1 MRVYKGFPADVIKKF
16 HMKNTVTCLVS
27 CMSIITS
34 TQLFTSPSLAFDSSS
49 IFTKANSVDLI
60 AGGPGTNITDNFSFT
75 TQNYVV
81 RIYTQGGMTYVSVSD
96 RKTGMWLNNI
106 PVSVSNITGGRI
118 YSLLKGETNVKIY
131 RYFADNSASIVVG
144 NNRPEV
150 SINGNNNNDNNNS
163 SQNNFAF
170 FTKTYLVKIY
180 TINGQTYMDVSK
192 RDTNLPWISGTK
204 AIVTSNPEGWS
215 YKPERGETSVI
226 IFKSRYSNSAS
237 IQVGNDRP
245 ESAI

>member
-1 MRVYKGFPADVIKKF
+1 
-16 HMKNTVTCLVS
+16 MKNTVTCLVS
-27 CMSIITS
+27 CMSIIAP
-34 TQLFTSPSLAFDSSS
+34 TQLVASPSFAFDLSS
-49 IFTKANSVDLI
+49 IFTQSNSVDLI

-75 TQNYVV
+75 TPNYVV

-106 PVSVSNITGGRI
+106 PVSVSNIPGGRI
-118 YSLLKGETNVKIY
+118 YSLLKGETNVKVY
-131 RYFADNSASIVVG
+131 RSFADNGASIVVG

-150 SINGNNNNDNNNS
+150 SINGNNNNNNDNNNS

-192 RDTNLPWISGTK
+192 RDTNMPWISGTK
-204 AIVTSNPEGWS
+204 AIVTTSAEGWS

-237 IQVGNDRP
+237 IQVGNDPP

>member
-1 MRVYKGFPADVIKKF
+1 
-16 HMKNTVTCLVS
+16 MKNTVTYLVS
-27 CMSIITS
+27 LISMIAP
-34 TQLFTSPSLAFDSSS
+34 TQLFISASLAFDLSS
-49 IFTKANSVDLI
+49 IAAKQNQPDLL
-60 AGGPGTNITDNFSFT
+60 AGGPAVNITDNFSFT
-75 TQNYVV
+75 TANYVV
-81 RIYTQGGMTYVSVSD
+81 RIYTQGGMTYISVSD

-106 PVSVSNITGGRI
+106 PVSVSNIPGGRI
-118 YSLLKGETNVKIY
+118 YSLLKGETNVKVY
-131 RYFADNSASIVVG
+131 RYFADNSASIVVD
-144 NNRPEV
+144 NNRPEI
-150 SINGNNNNDNNNS
+150 SINGNNNNDNNS

-192 RDTNLPWISGTK
+192 RDTNTPWISGTK

-215 YKPERGETSVI
+215 YKPERGETSVQ

>member
-1 MRVYKGFPADVIKKF
+1 
-16 HMKNTVTCLVS
+16 MKNTVNCLLG
-27 CMSIITS
+27 CLSIIAS
-34 TQLFTSPSLAFDSSS
+34 TQLFVSESQAWDLSSN
-49 IFTKANSVDLI
+49 FTQPHPVDFI
-60 AGGPGTNITDNFSFT
+60 AGGPPINITDNFSFT

-106 PVSVSNITGGRI
+106 PVSVSNIPGGRL

-144 NNRPEV
+144 DNRPEI

-192 RDTNLPWISGTK
+192 RDTNMPWISGTK

-215 YKPERGETSVI
+215 YKPERGETNVI

-237 IQVGNDRP
+237 IQVGNNRP

>member
-1 MRVYKGFPADVIKKF
+1 
-16 HMKNTVTCLVS
+16 MKNTVTCLVS
-27 CMSIITS
+27 LISMIAT
-34 TQLFTSPSLAFDSSS
+34 TQIFASASLALDLSL
-49 IFTKANSVDLI
+49 IATKQNQPDLL
-60 AGGPGTNITDNFSFT
+60 AGGPPINITDNFSFT
-75 TQNYVV
+75 TANYVV
-81 RIYTQGGMTYVSVSD
+81 RIYTQGGMTYISVSD

-106 PVSVSNITGGRI
+106 PVSVSNIPGGRI
-118 YSLLKGETNVKIY
+118 YSLLKGETNVKVY
-131 RYFADNSASIVVG
+131 RSFADNGASIVVG
-144 NNRPEV
+144 DNRPEI
-150 SINGNNNNDNNNS
+150 SINGNNNNNDNNNS

-192 RDTNLPWISGTK
+192 RDTNTPWISGTK

-215 YKPERGETSVI
+215 YKPERGETTVQ

-237 IQVGNDRP
+237 IQVGNNRP